1 MEDITNQDFTI
12 ADKTIDDYQ
21 EVLDR
26 LNKYINSNKTEI
38 CIPVVIPTNEKIKFK
53 ISNGTEVEVE
63 GAMLFLNDNDVEN
76 CTIEELAIWCNLLV
90 PSLQIEETAKEILKL
105 GDKKEFVV
113 GNILA
118 FQSMLK
124 FPKMRL

>member
-38 CIPVVIPTNEKIKFK
+38 CIPVVTPTNEK
-53 ISNGTEVEVE
+53 SN
-63 GAMLFLNDNDVEN
+63 LRFLME
-76 CTIEELAIWCNLLV
+76 
-90 PSLQIEETAKEILKL
+90 QK
-105 GDKKEFVV
+105 
-113 GNILA
+113 
-118 FQSMLK
+118 
-124 FPKMRL
+124 